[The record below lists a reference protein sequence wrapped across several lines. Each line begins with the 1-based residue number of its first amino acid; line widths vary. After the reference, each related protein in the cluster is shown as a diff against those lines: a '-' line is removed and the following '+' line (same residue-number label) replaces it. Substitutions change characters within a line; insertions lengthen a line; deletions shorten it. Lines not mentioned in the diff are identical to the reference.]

1 MQITERRPNENGRDY
16 AMRMIKDNIVSL
28 ELEPGMAISDR
39 ELAAEMGLSR
49 TPVREALLD
58 LAKAK
63 VVDIY
68 PQRGSKIALID
79 YSLVEE
85 AQFVRS
91 VLEIAVVEL
100 ACSMADEK
108 AVRDLAENISLQD
121 FYLKHQTP
129 EKMLELDDAFHRLL
143 FQAAGK
149 MQAYEMM
156 KSITIHFDRVR
167 NMSVFAVKEQKWIE
181 DHRQIFEAVKL
192 RDADTAKDCM
202 GKHLN
207 RFHVDEAVIR
217 QRYPQYFESSPV
229 SAK

>member
-1 MQITERRPNENGRDY
+1 MQITERRPNESGRDY

-39 ELAAEMGLSR
+39 ELAAQMGLSR

-68 PQRGSKIALID
+68 PQRGSKVALID

-91 VLEIAVVEL
+91 VLEVAVVEL
-100 ACSMADEK
+100 ACSMVDEK
-108 AVRDLAENISLQD
+108 DIRNLEENIGLQE
-121 FYLKHQTP
+121 FYLEHQAP
-129 EKMLELDDAFHRLL
+129 ERMLELDDSFHRLL
-143 FQAAGK
+143 FQVAGK

-156 KSITIHFDRVR
+156 KNITIHFDRVR
-167 NMSVFAVKEQKWIE
+167 NLSVHAVKEQKWME

-192 RDADTAKDCM
+192 RDADTARARMK
-202 GKHLN
+202 KHLE
-207 RFHVDEAVIR
+207 RFHVDETAIR
-217 QRYPQYFESSPV
+217 QKYPQYFECAQSL
-229 SAK
+229 